1 MTIIFAPRREPSIV
15 PWAREVRASLRL
27 TQQELADSIGVP
39 KEDVDLFENNL
50 PIPLGIKCKLL
61 KKLYAVKSASKYQLC
76 LPL

>member
-1 MTIIFAPRREPSIV
+1 MSIVFAPRRESSIG

-50 PIPLGIKCKLL
+50 PIPLDIKRKLL